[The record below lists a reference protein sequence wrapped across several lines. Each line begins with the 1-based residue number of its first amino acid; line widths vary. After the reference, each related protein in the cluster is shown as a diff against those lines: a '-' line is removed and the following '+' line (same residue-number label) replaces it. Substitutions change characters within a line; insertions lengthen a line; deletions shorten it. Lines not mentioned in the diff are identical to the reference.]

1 MSPSAPARPKSEG
14 VFAPLKHALFRRIW
28 VASLLSNFGLL
39 VMGVGA
45 AWAMTQMTASA
56 DQVALVQA
64 VLMLPVALFSTAAGA
79 IADMYDRRLISLVSL
94 TIAVLGSTT
103 LTALAWTG
111 HMSPPLLLIFCFIV
125 GSGMALFGPSW
136 QASVSEQVP
145 SEALPAAVALNGISY
160 NIARS
165 FGPAIGGFIVAAL
178 GAVAAFAIN
187 AVLYLPLLVVMF
199 LWKRTKEPSRLPP
212 ERLGRA
218 VVSGVRY
225 VIHSP
230 QIRVV
235 LGRTI
240 VTAFAGGAILALM
253 PLVARDLLG
262 GGATMYGFML
272 GSFGMGAVIGAL
284 NMQRLRARLHA
295 EASVRICALGM
306 GCGIG
311 MVALSRWPYL
321 TSLALLL
328 VGASWTATM
337 TIYNVAVQLSAPR
350 WVSGRALAA
359 FQASVAAGV
368 AIGSW
373 AWGGVTHSL
382 GVATALLLA
391 GAVLAASP
399 LLSRWMRMPSIG
411 SRADAAAEI
420 LADPEVRLSLTPRSG
435 PIVVEIEYRVE
446 PARAR
451 LFYAVMQQVEHS
463 RQRNGAYGWSLARDI
478 ADPEL
483 WTERFHCPTWYDYLR
498 QRNRAT
504 DAERAL
510 HTRAMEFHLGPEPV
524 RIRRML
530 DRPIGSVRW
539 KDTTPDR
546 PSAEVEPVAGVAGG
560 ISH

>member
-1 MSPSAPARPKSEG
+1 MSPSPPARPPSEG

-28 VASLLSNFGLL
+28 LASLLSNFGLL
-39 VMGVGA
+39 IMGVGA
-45 AWAMTQMTASA
+45 AWAMTQMTSSA

-79 IADMYDRRLISLVSL
+79 IADMYDRRLVSLYSL
-94 TIAVLGSTT
+94 TIAVLGSTV
-103 LTALAWTG
+103 LTVLAWTG
-111 HMSPPLLLIFCFIV
+111 HISPPLLLVFCFIV
-125 GSGMALFGPSW
+125 GTGMALFGPSW

-145 SEALPAAVALNGISY
+145 SDSLPAAVALNGISY

-178 GAVAAFAIN
+178 GAVAAFALN

-225 VIHSP
+225 VTHSP
-230 QIRVV
+230 QIRIV

-240 VTAFAGGAILALM
+240 VTGFAGGAILALM

-262 GGATMYGFML
+262 GGATMYGLML

-284 NMQRLRARLHA
+284 NIQRLRARLSS
-295 EASVRICALGM
+295 EATVRLCALAM
-306 GCGIG
+306 GTGIG
-311 MVALSRWPYL
+311 MVSISRMPWL
-321 TSLALLL
+321 TSIALLL
-328 VGASWTATM
+328 VGAAWTATM
-337 TIYNVAVQLSAPR
+337 TMYNVAVQLSAPR

-373 AWGGVTHSL
+373 VWGGVSHSL
-382 GVATALLLA
+382 GVATALLVA
-391 GAVLAASP
+391 GAVMAASP
-399 LLSRWMRMPSIG
+399 LLSRWMRMPPIG
-411 SRADAAAEI
+411 SRSEAAAEI

-435 PIVVEIEYRVE
+435 PIVIEIEYRVE

-510 HTRAMEFHLGPEPV
+510 HTRAMEFHLGPGPV

-539 KDTTPDR
+539 KDTTPDG
-546 PSAEVEPVAGVAGG
+546 PSAEVVPVVGVAGG

>member
-1 MSPSAPARPKSEG
+1 MTSPIPAQPESEG

-28 VASLLSNFGLL
+28 LASLLSNFGMLI
-39 VMGVGA
+39 MGVGA
-45 AWAMTQMTASA
+45 AWAMTQMTSSS

-64 VLMLPVALFSTAAGA
+64 ALMLPVALFSTAAGA
-79 IADMYDRRLISLVSL
+79 IADMYDRRVVSLISLV
-94 TIAVLGSTT
+94 IAVVGSTAM
-103 LTALAWTG
+103 TALAWTG
-111 HMSPPLLLIFCFIV
+111 HMSPPLLLVFCFVV
-125 GSGMALFGPSW
+125 GTGMALFGPSW

-145 SEALPAAVALNGISY
+145 LDAVPAAVALNGISY

-187 AVLYLPLLVVMF
+187 AVLYLPLLAVMF
-199 LWKRTKEPSRLPP
+199 LWKRRQEPSRLPP

-218 VVSGVRY
+218 VVSGVRF
-225 VIHSP
+225 VTHSP

-235 LGRTI
+235 LGRTV
-240 VTAFAGGAILALM
+240 VTSFAGAAILALM

-262 GGATMYGFML
+262 GGATLYGFML

-284 NMQRLRARLHA
+284 NMQRLKARFHA
-295 EASVRICALGM
+295 EASVRVCALAM
-306 GCGIG
+306 GTGIG
-311 MVALSRWPYL
+311 IVALSHWPYL

-328 VGASWTATM
+328 VGAAWTASM
-337 TIYNVAVQLSAPR
+337 TNYNIAVQLSAPR
-350 WVSGRALAA
+350 WVAGRALAA
-359 FQASVAAGV
+359 FQASVAGGV
-368 AIGSW
+368 ALGSW
-373 AWGGVTHSL
+373 VWGSVSHSL
-382 GVATALLLA
+382 GVATALVLA

-411 SRADAAAEI
+411 SRSEAAADI

-435 PIVVEIEYRVE
+435 PIVVEIEYRVD

-498 QRNRAT
+498 QRNRST

-510 HTRAMEFHLGPEPV
+510 HARAMDFHMGPEPV

-530 DRPIGSVRW
+530 ERPIGSVRW
-539 KDTTPDR
+539 KETTPDR
-546 PSAEVEPVAGVAGG
+546 PSAEVVPVASVAGG